1 MDHGNYF
8 RIINCREFQRHC
20 VCKVCWYNE
29 MIMIVSWGITVKNFI
44 HAAHYYWMV
53 LDLYRIMSMYVYLK
67 QQLQGMFLVKKY
79 QTQR

>member
-29 MIMIVSWGITVKNFI
+29 MIMIVSKGITVKNCI
-44 HAAHYYWMV
+44 LAANYNWMV
-53 LDLYRIMSMYVYLK
+53 LDL
-67 QQLQGMFLVKKY
+67 
-79 QTQR
+79 